1 MAYDPSEVLVLYL
14 GAGESGGYSLMGHE
28 ERLRAAFPIDFTS
41 ARESIEKYLQ
51 FPDYPPTEW
60 ASNDLALAQ
69 GIYEQRL
76 AHAFPE
82 LSARAINALAC
93 RWSYRWK

>member
-14 GAGESGGYSLMGHE
+14 GAGESGGYSPMGHE

-60 ASNDLALAQ
+60 ASNDLAVAQ

-76 AHAFPE
+76 ARAFPE

-93 RWSYRWK
+93 RWSYSWR